1 MDFLDIPDEIL
12 AQRYPGQDIGL
23 LKEAYRQAQA
33 VKSGQAEKS
42 AKPVTETIKTDPGT
56 GEQTV
61 TISGSPHDL
70 SPANPLTPT
79 VVSPVAPTAPVVSA
93 RPQMVAPQQPVQ
105 PVNPAEAYNQYTQQQ
120 ESGANPNIGYHNPQ
134 QSTAYGAYGI
144 TQPQYQEIQKQNPQ
158 FAGRDIASLSPE
170 EQAQANATSH
180 DVYANQL
187 KAKGVEPTEENIRL
201 AHFLG
206 AGGAHQFLNNGAISP
221 QAAAANGGEDK
232 ARQIA
237 LARLNGPVNPNQAP
251 PMIAGNASSDV
262 GLTPTEQAVS
272 QMNKKPSV
280 DQVASDAIVAAG
292 NNPTKLY
299 ALAGNEDFPENFRNI
314 ARDMALQHDKFASKK
329 TEVLGNF
336 EDAAN
341 GNVTAANKMLKSLRS
356 PGEEGSLTKAVLL
369 GLIGARSL
377 AKEEF
382 QKYSGQFYTT
392 SKAQLGDQS
401 YTIQSDPKGAIVKA
415 YDVKG
420 IPVSD
425 EKLAE
430 LNARGVPQGTHAYG
444 FTGESAIV
452 PGTNQEVR
460 QRTNSITGN
469 VEYVYVNGPEAGK
482 VYSGAEVP
490 IPKSVST
497 SQYKTN
503 QKVVAAYQEK
513 FGKDALGALA
523 QMQKDRGPM
532 TRDEQDAFLNSYGF
546 QSGPPGVGGVGSTGT
561 TQTQPGQQ
569 QQPLRPVA
577 PGQQQPG
584 AAPAQPNQAPVN
596 GPAVP
601 GQPQTQ
607 PQVAGAP
614 GTPGSSQTSLQNRA
628 VIDQIG
634 QMRPRGTNEPESAYA
649 AYKKTYEKT
658 ASELA
663 EGQAKVQL
671 NLPQYVSTADQILKN
686 IDQVTYQTN
695 KDGSIIYDKDG
706 NPKVSE
712 GLKSNVGVPGITG
725 ILNIPG
731 TEARDWRAKYK
742 NLEAKQFMLQF
753 EKLRGAGAIS
763 DKEGQTATAALAALQ
778 DTGISEEAFLK
789 NAQELRDLI
798 KVGTNRQ
805 IMLSGKEPD
814 PRYFLGDPKQSKE
827 AYNWAKNNPNDPRTP
842 DVLEKIGLR

>member
-79 VVSPVAPTAPVVSA
+79 VVNPVAPSAPVASA
-93 RPQMVAPQQPVQ
+93 RPQMVAPQQPVR

-262 GLTPTEQAVS
+262 GLTPTEQAIS

-314 ARDMALQHDKFASKK
+314 ARDMALQHDKFANKQK
-329 TEVLGNF
+329 EVLGNF

-341 GNVTAANKMLKSLRS
+341 GSASAANKMLKSLRS

-382 QKYSGQFYTT
+382 QKYSGNYYKISSATLDNENF
-392 SKAQLGDQS
+392 
-401 YTIQSDPKGAIVKA
+401 TIQSDPKGAIVKA
-415 YDVKG
+415 YDKKG
-420 IPVSD
+420 VPVSD

-430 LNARGVPQGTHAYG
+430 LNARNMADLHVSKVTNKINPT
-444 FTGESAIV
+444 TGEEVTEQTLSNGQTRYMQGGEIYTGDKAKLTGADEYIRAEDRKV
-452 PGTNQEVR
+452 LAADNNLRKNYPNPTDEQRYQALRKAGVSERRIKEEFGINTQTAPNAERKEIQTGTQVERAVTNAAETKKPQVGSTTLPSGRPFDPNHAPEQALPGQ
-460 QRTNSITGN
+460 
-469 VEYVYVNGPEAGK
+469 
-482 VYSGAEVP
+482 
-490 IPKSVST
+490 ST
-497 SQYKTN
+497 ESHKAD
-503 QKVVAAYQEK
+503 VAAW
-513 FGKDALGALA
+513 
-523 QMQKDRGPM
+523 KDREKLY
-532 TRDEQDAFLNSYGF
+532 TKQVDAIPTLRNNASETLADIDRLLQHPGLAGNLGKTGMLPNIPGSDASNARALIEKIKGGSFLNSIQSMKGF
-546 QSGPPGVGGVGSTGT
+546 GSLSDAEGKKIQAAAAALSLSQSEDEFRRNLINYSNAVKRSVNTFDSKIGEDPDYPDAPKAGESNNNTGT
-561 TQTQPGQQ
+561 T
-569 QQPLRPVA
+569 
-577 PGQQQPG
+577 
-584 AAPAQPNQAPVN
+584 
-596 GPAVP
+596 
-601 GQPQTQ
+601 
-607 PQVAGAP
+607 
-614 GTPGSSQTSLQNRA
+614 SSGNKFKR
-628 VIDQIG
+628 
-634 QMRPRGTNEPESAYA
+634 
-649 AYKKTYEKT
+649 
-658 ASELA
+658 
-663 EGQAKVQL
+663 
-671 NLPQYVSTADQILKN
+671 VSQ
-686 IDQVTYQTN
+686 
-695 KDGSIIYDKDG
+695 
-706 NPKVSE
+706 
-712 GLKSNVGVPGITG
+712 
-725 ILNIPG
+725 
-731 TEARDWRAKYK
+731 
-742 NLEAKQFMLQF
+742 
-753 EKLRGAGAIS
+753 
-763 DKEGQTATAALAALQ
+763 
-778 DTGISEEAFLK
+778 
-789 NAQELRDLI
+789 
-798 KVGTNRQ
+798 
-805 IMLSGKEPD
+805 
-814 PRYFLGDPKQSKE
+814 
-827 AYNWAKNNPNDPRTP
+827 
-842 DVLEKIGLR
+842 